1 MPDWVG
7 LPAIRRARRANLYAY
22 LCKYHPNEVTQ
33 EGDSLRL
40 NRDHSVS
47 IRSNWSGYNDFSN
60 GGTGNAVECLVR
72 YFGYNFQE
80 AAAALAMFD
89 GVPEED
95 LALPDETITLPGA
108 PGSPVTAAGT
118 APASPPAPV
127 APQDPPTASQAPPK
141 PFALP
146 AAHQGP
152 YLQLFAY
159 LTQQRGIPPEMVRI
173 LIDDGLLYQEAGH
186 ANAVFTDPARTF
198 AELRGTCTYAP
209 FHRVMF
215 SDPAAFWWFKPG
227 GPAAI
232 PKIAYVCEGAIDAIS
247 LYLYLV
253 SDDAN
258 RAETG
263 LYCSIAG
270 VANQRR
276 IDRIKSGMAAAGCQT
291 VLAVDA
297 DDAGRQCCQRN
308 PDCGTLLPWGGMKD
322 WNLVLLA
329 CERDPSLRMAHQDVA
344 RLGRMARIK
353 RYGRV

>member
-22 LCKYHPNEVTQ
+22 LNKFHPNEITL

-40 NRDHSVS
+40 NCNHSVS
-47 IRSNWSGYNDFSN
+47 VRSNWSGYNDFSN
-60 GGTGNAVECLVR
+60 GETGNAVECLVR
-72 YFGYNFQE
+72 FLDYGFQE

-95 LALPDETITLPGA
+95 LALPDEHIVLPGA
-108 PGSPVTAAGT
+108 PRNPVAATGAVQAST
-118 APASPPAPV
+118 APA
-127 APQDPPTASQAPPK
+127 APQGPSAAPQAPPK
-141 PFALP
+141 PFVLP

-159 LTQQRGIPPEMVRI
+159 LTQQRGIPAEMVRI
-173 LIDDGLLYQEAGH
+173 LIDDGLLYQDAGH

-198 AELRGTCTYAP
+198 AELRGTCTYKP
-209 FHRVMF
+209 FHQVMF

-227 GPAAI
+227 GPEAI
-232 PKIAYVCEGAIDAIS
+232 PKIAYVCESAIDAIS

-258 RAETG
+258 CAATG

-297 DDAGRQCCQRN
+297 DDAGRSCCQRN

-322 WNLVLLA
+322 WNQVLLA
-329 CERDPSLRMAHQDVA
+329 CERDPALNMVHQDVG
-344 RLGRMARIK
+344 RLGRMARIA
-353 RYGRV
+353 RYGHA

>member
-22 LCKYHPNEVTQ
+22 LCKFHPTEVTM
-33 EGDSLRL
+33 EGNSLRL
-40 NRDHSVS
+40 NCDHSVS
-47 IRSNWSGYNDFSN
+47 IRSDWSGYNDFSN
-60 GGTGNAVECLVR
+60 GGTGNAVECLTR
-72 YFGYNFQE
+72 FFGYGFQE

-95 LALPDETITLPGA
+95 LALPDEHIVLPGA
-108 PGSPVTAAGT
+108 PGGLGEDAGT
-118 APASPPAPV
+118 APGAPQGPPA
-127 APQDPPTASQAPPK
+127 APQAPPK
-141 PFALP
+141 PFVLP

-152 YLQLFAY
+152 YLQMFAY
-159 LTQQRGIPPEMVRI
+159 LVQQRGIPPEMVRI
-173 LIDDGLLYQEAGH
+173 LIDDGLLYQEAVH

-198 AELRGTCTYAP
+198 AELRGTVPGKP

-227 GPAAI
+227 GPEAI

-276 IDRIKSGMAAAGCQT
+276 IDRIKSGMAAAGARPSWPWMPTTPEGCAASAT
-291 VLAVDA
+291 RT
-297 DDAGRQCCQRN
+297 AGRCS
-308 PDCGTLLPWGGMKD
+308 PG
-322 WNLVLLA
+322 A
-329 CERDPSLRMAHQDVA
+329 A
-344 RLGRMARIK
+344 
-353 RYGRV
+353 

>member
-7 LPAIRRARRANLYAY
+7 LPAIRRARRADLYAY
-22 LCKYHPNEVTQ
+22 LCKFHPNEVTQ

-40 NRDHSVS
+40 NCDHSVS
-47 IRSNWSGYNDFSN
+47 IKANWSGYNDFAT
-60 GGTGNAVECLVR
+60 GETGNAVECLTR
-72 YFGYNFQE
+72 FFDYDFQE

-89 GVPEED
+89 GVPEGD
-95 LALPDETITLPGA
+95 LALPDETITLPGT
-108 PGSPVTAAGT
+108 PGSPVAATGIT
-118 APASPPAPV
+118 PASMAPASPHGPPA
-127 APQDPPTASQAPPK
+127 ASQAPPK
-141 PFALP
+141 PFVLP
-146 AAHQGP
+146 VAHQGP

-159 LTQQRGIPPEMVRI
+159 LTQQRGIPAEMVRI

-186 ANAVFTDPARTF
+186 ANAVFTDPAKTF
-198 AELRGTCTYAP
+198 AELRGTVPGKP

-227 GPAAI
+227 GPEAI
-232 PKIAYVCEGAIDAIS
+232 PKIAYICEGAIDAIS

-258 RAETG
+258 CAETG

-276 IDRIKSGMAAAGCQT
+276 IDRIKSGMAAAGCPT

-297 DDAGRQCCQRN
+297 DNAGRLCCQRN

-322 WNLVLLA
+322 WNQILLA
-329 CERDPSLRMAHQDVA
+329 CERDPSLNMAHQDTG
-344 RLGRMARIK
+344 RLGRMARIN
-353 RYGRV
+353 RYGRA

>member
-1 MPDWVG
+1 MSDWVG
-7 LPAIRRARRANLYAY
+7 LPSIRRARRANLYSY
-22 LCKYHPNEVTQ
+22 LCKYHPGDVTR

-40 NRDHSVS
+40 NCDHSVS
-47 IRSNWSGYNDFSN
+47 VRSNWSGYTDFAT
-60 GGTGNAVECLVR
+60 GETGNAIECLM
-72 YFGYNFQE
+72 YFFNYDFQS
-80 AAAALAMFD
+80 AAAALAMHD
-89 GVPEED
+89 GMPEEE
-95 LALPDETITLPGA
+95 LVLPDETITLPG
-108 PGSPVTAAGT
+108 PPKSPVTAAGT
-118 APASPPAPV
+118 ASVSSPSAASQGPPA
-127 APQDPPTASQAPPK
+127 ALQAPSK
-141 PFALP
+141 PFVLP

-159 LTQQRGIPPEMVRI
+159 LTQQRGIPAEMVRI

-186 ANAVFTDPARTF
+186 ANAVFTDPAKTF
-198 AELRGTCTYAP
+198 AELRGTVPGKP

-227 GPAAI
+227 GPEAI
-232 PKIAYVCEGAIDAIS
+232 PKIAYICEGAIDAIS

-270 VANQRR
+270 VANQQR
-276 IDRIKSGMAAAGCQT
+276 IDRIKSGMAAAGCPT

-297 DDAGRQCCQRN
+297 DDAGRLCCQRN

-329 CERDPSLRMAHQDVA
+329 CERDPTLNLAHQDVG
-344 RLGRMARIK
+344 RLGRMARIN
-353 RYGRV
+353 RYGRA